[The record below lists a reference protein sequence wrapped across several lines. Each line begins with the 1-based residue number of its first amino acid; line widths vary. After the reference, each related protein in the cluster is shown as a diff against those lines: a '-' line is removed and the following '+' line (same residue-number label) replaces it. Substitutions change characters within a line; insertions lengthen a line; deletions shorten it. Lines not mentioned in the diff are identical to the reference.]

1 MIATVQKVYEQI
13 IKDLKKAEELMGNSG
28 VEKNA
33 CYANVW
39 AAKAMLSRVY
49 LYMHDY
55 ANAESYATDVIDH
68 SGKQLLNNT
77 QYRTMNELVPESNSE
92 AILAIRMLK
101 DIDYSKSR
109 SAAMYTIIDGDGWG
123 EVYASQ
129 PLLEAFQKYPN
140 DVRSVFIV
148 PQYTEAKDKDGK
160 LIEELY
166 FISENFFYNNDKTP
180 AEDPLHRHYYR
191 FQPVKNTSSGY
202 QIVTDE
208 KKDFFE
214 YDSPNVLERPD
225 GSLYVRARQ
234 VYRENGEVVGRAE
247 WKEYTVHIQNQMKKR
262 NDYPQYFINK
272 FLGDKA
278 L

>member
-1 MIATVQKVYEQI
+1 MCIYEKALSLYDQAIAGVKRIYGQSNDYFTLEANRQEI
-13 IKDLKKAEELMGNSG
+13 IKQLNRHHLKGLDLCQRYYETYGQKMIEEKTFRKDLYYHLREGLIYLPPLNRRKKDIPQLLDYWEEKGDLGKKAITEP
-28 VEKNA
+28 V
-33 CYANVW
+33 
-39 AAKAMLSRVY
+39 
-49 LYMHDY
+49 
-55 ANAESYATDVIDH
+55 
-68 SGKQLLNNT
+68 
-77 QYRTMNELVPESNSE
+77 
-92 AILAIRMLK
+92 
-101 DIDYSKSR
+101 
-109 SAAMYTIIDGDGWG
+109 
-123 EVYASQ
+123 
-129 PLLEAFQKYPN
+129 LEAFQKYPN

-191 FQPVKNTSSGY
+191 FQQVKNTSSGY

-234 VYRENGEVVGRAE
+234 VYRENGE
-247 WKEYTVHIQNQMKKR
+247 
-262 NDYPQYFINK
+262 
-272 FLGDKA
+272 
-278 L
+278 